1 VPVEPDEEQIA
12 ELAALAGSEQDG
24 PVVMLNLNRYRPR
37 AAYAGDVPGGEPG
50 EVSGRVAYE
59 RYGEAALGVLARVG
73 GRILWHAEATRIVIG
88 DAGDRCDEV
97 IAVWYPDLAAFVALA
112 TAPETLAARPHRLA
126 GLERATLLCCTA
138 EGAPVP
144 ATG

>member
-1 VPVEPDEEQIA
+1 MAVEPSEEQIA
-12 ELAALAGSEQDG
+12 EVAALAGSERDG

-50 EVSGRVAYE
+50 EVPGRAAYE
-59 RYGEAALGVLARVG
+59 RYGEVALSVLARVG
-73 GRILWHAEATRIVIG
+73 GRVLWQAEATRIVIG
-88 DAGDRCDEV
+88 DPGDRYDEV
-97 IAVWYPDLAAFVALA
+97 IAVWYPSMAAFVALA

-144 ATG
+144 LTG